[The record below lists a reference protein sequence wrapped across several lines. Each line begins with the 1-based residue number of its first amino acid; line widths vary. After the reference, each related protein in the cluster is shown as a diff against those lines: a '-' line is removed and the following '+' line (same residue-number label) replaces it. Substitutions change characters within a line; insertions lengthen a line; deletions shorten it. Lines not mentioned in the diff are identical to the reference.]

1 MTVNML
7 FQTLLC
13 LGHGSK
19 FYCLYVIKKVCFL
32 KYYESLIL
40 SLICFLPKK
49 EIHEES
55 SSHFRPKK
63 PKPTPS
69 EDRRFNRST
78 PSPPPRPPTSTTT
91 TGYIQGMSLI
101 INNSSDSS
109 QHDLSGR
116 ISTSGVTESRE
127 IPGAIAIPI
136 QVC

>member
-1 MTVNML
+1 M
-7 FQTLLC
+7 F
-13 LGHGSK
+13 
-19 FYCLYVIKKVCFL
+19 
-32 KYYESLIL
+32 
-40 SLICFLPKK
+40 CFLPKI

-109 QHDLSGR
+109 QHDMSGR

-136 QVC
+136 QVCWYYINWGVFLLLSTELGLFSIKSQPFHVIKKKTVMFWY